1 MNVQEI
7 LAQPDGSINNIT
19 VNLDQ
24 LESKEKYN
32 VLKQILAKSAIGG
45 TVTVIGIEVFDFA
58 KSISNSSKTLE
69 EVNSV
74 LNIVKSMDTLDNI
87 KRFLAQFNFK
97 AISSKR
103 DNCHYVF
110 TARHTLKR
118 LYILQ

>member
-45 TVTVIGIEVFDFA
+45 AVTVIGIEVFDFA

-110 TARHTLKR
+110 TARHTL
-118 LYILQ
+118 